1 MLKTLRRNSKKLIKL
16 KLRLKDFI
24 KVQLPVHILVIG
36 SVILCAWLFNRW
48 IEAIQF
54 CVAHCFIRSAF
65 DKQFHFHKTYY
76 CLILTLAII
85 WFAIPITL
93 PITASLLSSIPIAFL
108 ICYFGCLAQD
118 RIDLI
123 IANRKLNKYIE
134 ELLSQLNHKDI
145 YSMTDD
151 ELYEHCRSRGLSEE
165 ECRIA
170 HFVVIDRMKGREL
183 YEAIRYSERQ
193 SKRLRTAI
201 LTKIK

>member
-1 MLKTLRRNSKKLIKL
+1 MLKTLRRNSKKLIRL

-36 SVILCAWLFNRW
+36 SVILCAWVFNRW
-48 IEAIQF
+48 LEAIQF

-108 ICYFGCLAQD
+108 ICYFGCIAQD

-151 ELYEHCRSRGLSEE
+151 ELYEHCRSCGLSEE

-170 HFVVIDRMKGREL
+170 HFVVIDRLKGREL
-183 YEAIRYSERQ
+183 YEAIRYSERH

-201 LTKIK
+201 LNKIK

>member
-1 MLKTLRRNSKKLIKL
+1 MLQPLRKNSRKKIKFQI
-16 KLRLKDFI
+16 KFEKFI
-24 KVQLPVHILVIG
+24 KKQLPSYVI
-36 SVILCAWLFNRW
+36 VIASITLCAWLFNRW
-48 IEAIQF
+48 LEAIQF
-54 CVAHCFIRSAF
+54 CVAHCFIRKEF
-65 DKQFHFHKTYY
+65 DKQFHFHKTYH
-76 CLILTLAII
+76 CLVLTLAII

-170 HFVVIDRMKGREL
+170 HFVVIDRLKGKEL

-201 LTKIK
+201 LNKIK

>member
-24 KVQLPVHILVIG
+24 KVQLPVHTLVIG
-36 SVILCAWLFNRW
+36 SIILCAWLFNRW

-65 DKQFHFHKTYY
+65 DKQFHFHKTYH

-170 HFVVIDRMKGREL
+170 HFVVIDRMKGKEL
-183 YEAIRYSERQ
+183 YEAIRYSERH

-201 LTKIK
+201 LNKIK

>member
-1 MLKTLRRNSKKLIKL
+1 MLQPLRRNSRRKIRFKIKL
-16 KLRLKDFI
+16 EKFVK
-24 KVQLPVHILVIG
+24 KQLPSYTLVIA
-36 SVILCAWLFNRW
+36 SIFFCAWFFDKWL
-48 IEAIQF
+48 EAIQF

-65 DKQFHFHKTYY
+65 DKQFHFSKTHY

-93 PITASLLSSIPIAFL
+93 PVTVSLLSSIPIAFL

-118 RIDLI
+118 RVDLI
-123 IANRKLNKYIE
+123 VANRKLNEYIN
-134 ELLSQLNHKDI
+134 ELLSQLKHKDI

-151 ELYEHCRSRGLSEE
+151 ELYKHCRSCGLSEE

-170 HFVVIDRMKGREL
+170 HFVVIDRLKGKAL

-201 LTKIK
+201 LNKIK

>member
-1 MLKTLRRNSKKLIKL
+1 MLQPLRKNSRKKIKFQI
-16 KLRLKDFI
+16 KFEKFI
-24 KVQLPVHILVIG
+24 KKQLPSYVIVIA
-36 SVILCAWLFNRW
+36 STILCAWLFNRW

-65 DKQFHFHKTYY
+65 DKQFHFHKTYH

-123 IANRKLNKYIE
+123 IANRKLNKYVE

-170 HFVVIDRMKGREL
+170 HFVVIDRLKGKEL

-201 LTKIK
+201 LNKIK

>member
-1 MLKTLRRNSKKLIKL
+1 MLKTLKKNSRKLIRLKL
-16 KLRLKDFI
+16 KIKEFI
-24 KVQLPVHILVIG
+24 KQQLLAHILVLSSIA
-36 SVILCAWLFNRW
+36 LCAWVFNRW
-48 IEAIQF
+48 IEAVQF
-54 CVAHCFIRSAF
+54 CVAHLFIRNAF

-76 CLILTLAII
+76 CLILTSAII

-123 IANRKLNKYIE
+123 LANRSLNKYVN
-134 ELLSQLNHKDI
+134 ELLAKLNHKDI

-151 ELYEHCRSRGLSEE
+151 ELYAHCRSRGLSEE

-170 HFVVIDRMKGREL
+170 HFVVIDRMKGKEL
-183 YEAIRYSERQ
+183 YNAISYSERQ
-193 SKRLRTAI
+193 TKRLRNAI
-201 LTKIK
+201 LNKIK